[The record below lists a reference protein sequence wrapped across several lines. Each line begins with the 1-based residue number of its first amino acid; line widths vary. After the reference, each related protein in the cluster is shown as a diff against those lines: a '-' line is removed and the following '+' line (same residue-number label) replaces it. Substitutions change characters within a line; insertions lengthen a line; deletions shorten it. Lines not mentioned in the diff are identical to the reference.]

1 MDLFSTKIAKNK
13 LDDSFKLIYKD
24 PKLASVREVIQ
35 SWGRGL
41 LQRSGE
47 STKFVNEF
55 QTTFNSAF
63 WELYLNEVFIRLGY
77 SVDYT
82 KDSPDFN
89 VTTPSG
95 YNFNV
100 EAMVSDKPHK
110 PLVGDI
116 FSEARFKHQSTLKL
130 LGKIKDKHELFT
142 GVKGKK
148 FPYSTME
155 HVVGKPFVLA
165 LAPFDSKLSLTQNNT
180 IINRVLFGIEEP
192 TMRDHARGKQRKVSS
207 IKKNEQIEIPLGI
220 FTNDSYKEI
229 SAVIFSTT
237 GTFSK
242 AVVQSG
248 VARYI
253 RSTRYR
259 SLDTNYFII
268 SEGMKN
274 EGTHTKKLGL
284 EHYLKTYRQFYN
296 NEVIGADVELCHSRD
311 YTETHFDG
319 LHIYYNPYAT
329 VPLDKSIFFPPE
341 ITQNFYDMIT
351 DSPVQNHPDRALVS
365 RQVFEPSKA
374 NLRFILKNWFPEYSD
389 DLQVG

>member
-1 MDLFSTKIAKNK
+1 MDLFSTKISKNK
-13 LDDSFKLIYKD
+13 LNDSFKYIYKD
-24 PKLASVREVIQ
+24 PRFAPVREVIQ
-35 SWGRGL
+35 SWAHGL
-41 LQRSGE
+41 QQRSGE
-47 STKFVNEF
+47 KIKFVNEF
-55 QTTFNSAF
+55 QTTFNSAL
-63 WELYLNEVFIRLGY
+63 WELYLNEMFIRLGY
-77 SVDYT
+77 SIDYT

-100 EAMVSDKPHK
+100 EAMVSEKSHK
-110 PLVGDI
+110 PPVGDI
-116 FSEARFKHQSTLKL
+116 FSQSKFKHQATLKL
-130 LGKIKDKHELFT
+130 LGKIKDKHDLFT

-155 HVVGKPFVLA
+155 HVVNKPFVLA
-165 LAPFDSKLSLTQNNT
+165 LAPFDSDLALTQNNT

-192 TMRDHARGKQRKVSS
+192 TMRDLARGQQRKVLS
-207 IKKNEQIEIPLGI
+207 IRKNEQCEIPLGI

-237 GTFSK
+237 GTFGK

-248 VARYI
+248 VERYI

-259 SLDTNYFII
+259 ALDVNHFIV

-274 EGTHTKKLGL
+274 EGTHTKKLST
-284 EHYLKTYRQFYN
+284 EHYLKTHRQFFN
-296 NEVIGADVELCHSRD
+296 NEVFGADIELCHSRE

-319 LHIYYNPYAT
+319 LHIYYNPNAT
-329 VPLDKSIFFPPE
+329 VPLDKNIFFPPE
-341 ITQNFYDMIT
+341 ITQNFYDIVN

-374 NLRFILKNWFPEYSD
+374 NLRYIIKTWFPEYIG
-389 DLQVG
+389 DL

>member
-63 WELYLNEVFIRLGY
+63 WELYLNEMFIRLGY

-95 YNFNV
+95 YNFNI

-110 PLVGDI
+110 PPVGDI
-116 FSEARFKHQSTLKL
+116 FSEAKFKHQSTLKL

-165 LAPFDSKLSLTQNNT
+165 LAPFDSNLSLTQNNT

-192 TMRDHARGKQRKVSS
+192 TMRDYARGKQRKVSS

-220 FTNDSYKEI
+220 FTNESYKEI

-242 AVVQSG
+242 AVLQSG

-268 SEGMKN
+268 SEGMGN
-274 EGTHTKKLGL
+274 EGVHTKKLGL

-296 NEVIGADVELCHSRD
+296 NKVIGADVELCHSRD

-341 ITQNFYDMIT
+341 ITQNFYDIIT

-374 NLRFILKNWFPEYSD
+374 NLRFVLKNWFPEYSD
-389 DLQVG
+389 AL

>member
-13 LDDSFKLIYKD
+13 LNENFKIIYKD
-24 PKLASVREVIQ
+24 PKLSPVREVIQ

-47 STKFVNEF
+47 ETKFVNEF
-55 QTTFNSAF
+55 QTTFNSAL
-63 WELYLNEVFIRLGY
+63 WELYLNEMFIRLGY

-82 KDSPDFN
+82 KHSPDFY

-95 YNFNV
+95 YKFNV

-110 PLVGDI
+110 PPVGDI
-116 FSEARFKHQSTLKL
+116 FSESKFKHQSTLKL
-130 LGKIKDKHELFT
+130 LGKIKDKHDIFT

-165 LAPFDSKLSLTQNNT
+165 LAPFDSDLSLTQNNT

-192 TMRDHARGKQRKVSS
+192 TMRDLSRGQQRKVLS
-207 IKKNEQIEIPLGI
+207 IIKNENEEIPLGI

-229 SAVIFSTT
+229 SAVVFSTT
-237 GTFSK
+237 GTFGK

-248 VARYI
+248 VERYI
-253 RSTRYR
+253 RSTKFRV
-259 SLDTNYFII
+259 LDVNDFIAC
-268 SEGMKN
+268 EGMKN
-274 EGTHTKKLGL
+274 EGTHTKKIGS
-284 EHYLKTYRQFYN
+284 EHYVKTYRQFYN
-296 NEVIGADVELCHSRD
+296 NEVVGADVELCRSSD

-319 LHIYYNPYAT
+319 LHVYYNPYAT
-329 VPLDKSIFFPPE
+329 VPLDKDVFFPPE
-341 ITQNFYDMIT
+341 ITQNFYDIT
-351 DSPVQNHPDRALVS
+351 NDSPVQNHPDRALVS
-365 RQVFEPSKA
+365 RQLFEPSRA
-374 NLRFILKNWFPEYSD
+374 SLRYIVKHWFPECFG
-389 DLQVG
+389 DL